1 MKDKDQQLIWES
13 YDVMSGPWEATIDGK
28 KYTGIV
34 RDLINDTEH
43 IDEVDYP
50 VADLDKFGMYA
61 FTKDGLVVPREPEE
75 VATNMDGTWVKYTDL
90 TPEQK
95 LNHSND
101 ETESMNKADLKYP
114 IHVAVNDRNEPV
126 AILDGNHR
134 LAKALRDR
142 HTTIKTKLVP
152 KELL

>member
-1 MKDKDQQLIWES
+1 MKDSQLIWES
-13 YDVMSGPWEATIDGK
+13 YDVLSGPWEATIDGK

-50 VADLDKFGMYA
+50 VADLDKFGIYA
-61 FTKDGLVVPREPEE
+61 FTKDGLVVPRNETE
-75 VATNMDGTWVKYTDL
+75 VSTNIDGKWIKYTDL

-95 LNHSND
+95 LQHSKD
-101 ETESMNKADLKYP
+101 ETEVINNVNMIYP
-114 IHVAVNDRNEPV
+114 IHVAVNDSDEPV

-134 LAKALRDR
+134 LAKALKDK